1 MRQRVIVE
9 IDADSPDDAIR
20 NIEMLIKYSQYGSTL
35 LLKKEIENG
44 NATSTEQSLQTNI
57 ERRRD
62 YDNSEA
68 SRCRIDRII
77 NERNTIT
84 STKIIRGDNFNG

>member
-44 NATSTEQSLQTNI
+44 NATSTAQSLKTNI

-62 YDNSEA
+62 YDNSEETK
-68 SRCRIDRII
+68 CRISRICD
-77 NERNTIT
+77 ERSIIS